1 MISWR
6 ALVLNLAGLALCLA
20 LTYMLISALIAP
32 EYQEGLTARYQ
43 AREETRRVEAQQWG
57 ETARTWAQ
65 WGGLALAVG
74 VGAWCVVM
82 VSREAG
88 RTITRWQEERTRR
101 EELQQAGTTQ
111 RTLIGAQ
118 RDVAIAWIEQ
128 HGTRNS
134 YAGVLDGAAG
144 VFVPERGEFWPLAAC
159 EAQLA
164 GYLPVAE

>member
-1 MISWR
+1 MINWR
-6 ALVLNLAGLALCLA
+6 TLVLNLAGLALCLA

-57 ETARTWAQ
+57 ETARAWAQ
-65 WGGLALAVG
+65 WGGLALVASVV
-74 VGAWCVVM
+74 VGATGWAVV
-82 VSREAG
+82 
-88 RTITRWQEERTRR
+88 RWQEERTRR
-101 EELQQAGTTQ
+101 EELQQGGATQ
-111 RTLIGAQ
+111 RALIGAQ

-134 YAGVLDGAAG
+134 YAGVLDGQRG
-144 VFVPERGEFWPLAAC
+144 VFVPERREFWPLAAC